1 MKMYELEVDLVSKD
15 GTEDQERQRRL
26 EAYRNMLQ
34 DAVAK
39 KEEEED
45 NGR

>member
-15 GTEDQERQRRL
+15 EAEDQERQRRL

-34 DAVAK
+34 DAAVK
-39 KEEEED
+39 REEEED